1 MARLGKVCTHVA
13 ALLFYLE
20 ALHRIEEVQTSTQE
34 QCGWIVPSALTT
46 VLYLEFKDINFTLA

>member
-1 MARLGKVCTHVA
+1 MAGLREVCTHVA
-13 ALLFYLE
+13 ALLLNLE
-20 ALHRIEEVQTSTQE
+20 ALHRMEEVQTNTQE

>member
-1 MARLGKVCTHVA
+1 MAGLGEVCTDVA
-13 ALLFYLE
+13 ALLLNLE
-20 ALHRIEEVQTSTQE
+20 ALHRMEEVQTSTQE